1 VCGDCTSNARWV
13 DTVGTEIQDEV
24 GGTQS
29 SISFQTFDVKYEGKV
44 YSLPQELVHEV
55 DVGPNGEFSTR
66 VYEIVPDAMP

>member
-1 VCGDCTSNARWV
+1 MLPAFGNPHELSDIE
-13 DTVGTEIQDEV
+13 EIQDEV